1 MGEFRRQLRE
11 TSQSFRAVFAN
22 RQLRK
27 LQLAFAGSISGEWGF
42 LVALAVYANDQ
53 GGATAVSA
61 VLVIRWVASAL
72 TAPWLAYFADRYR
85 RERVMLAADLSRV
98 VAMLAMAAA
107 AFNGASPVIVY
118 ILAGF
123 MAVAS
128 KTFRPA
134 QAALLPRLAESPE
147 ELTAAN
153 ATSTAIESVGT
164 FVGPALGG
172 LLLAVASVGWVFV
185 ADALTLVWSAIFVVQ
200 LRSPREEVTAP
211 RERSSAF
218 REMSAGFSALGAER
232 EARVIVFLYFCQTV
246 VAGALRVLIVVTA
259 LDLLDVGNAGLG
271 FLNAAM
277 GVGGIIGVAIAFA
290 LIGRRRLAS
299 DFGLG
304 LFLIGAG
311 LGLIGVWPTFVG
323 AILLIGVFGIGNTL
337 VDVSGVTLLQRAVR
351 DEVLGRVFGAL
362 QSILVLGLA
371 LGALIT
377 PVLLNGIGTRATLIV
392 VGAMLP
398 ILALLLARRLRTIDA
413 RAQVPI
419 ARIELLQAN
428 AIFAPLPPSTIEQ
441 LAVKLVPVAVAA
453 GRAVFRQG
461 DHGDRFYVVED
472 GRCEIAIDGEKVA
485 DAWPG
490 ETFGEIALLRDVPRT
505 ATVTAIDD
513 SKLLALE
520 RDDFIAAVT
529 GHVASR
535 DAADAVIGAR
545 LAAPIGIGSA

>member
-232 EARVIVFLYFCQTV
+232 QARVIVFLYLCQTV

-259 LDLLDVGNAGLG
+259 LALLDVGNAGLG

-413 RAQVPI
+413 RAQVPT

-441 LAVKLVPVAVAA
+441 LAVKLVPVDVAA
-453 GRAVFRQG
+453 GGTVFRQG